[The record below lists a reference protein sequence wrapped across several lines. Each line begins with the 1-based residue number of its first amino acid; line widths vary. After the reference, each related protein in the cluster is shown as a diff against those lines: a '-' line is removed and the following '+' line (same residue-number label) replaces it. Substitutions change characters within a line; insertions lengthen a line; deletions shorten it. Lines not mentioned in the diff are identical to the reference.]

1 MNDIIINW
9 AEDLLCE
16 LYHDEEN
23 FNNADKTTGQRCY
36 TADEIKAIIKV
47 NVGLW

>member
-1 MNDIIINW
+1 MEDFIIDW
-9 AEDLLCE
+9 ANDLLSE
-16 LYHDEEN
+16 LYNNEDN

-36 TADEIKAIIKV
+36 TEEEIKAIIKV